1 MATNDK
7 PIAND
12 KKNTNP
18 PPKGQVIKQQP
29 MQANKPKENKPVL
42 KEVDIQETIASF
54 DETLNTLFGNELFNT
69 EIGVDIND
77 PEFDAKAAK
86 TKKNV
91 PIPPIKPVEPVK
103 EVHIDKQQFNVKNM
117 PSQQARD
124 QLLKEQI
131 KQVGPEQA
139 TILKQTAK
147 EIKDLTDLNNNLNN
161 NLNQYKSDNQQ
172 LLKENK
178 HQAETIEKAK
188 AYIEKIKQEY
198 LKVANINQ
206 EFAAKFEQLKKD
218 IQDKAKDAIIE
229 SQKTYEDKLKEIDD
243 KNKEEFQKKAIL
255 FEEASQAMKQE
266 YDKLADQ
273 FRLSQTKLKE
283 TNELYKETIDDSH
296 RFKERIDK
304 EKQEALKYANIKLVD
319 ELLLPLEQLETTCSY
334 EYENPEIQKFIL
346 GFKLI
351 NRQLF
356 EILEAYGLK
365 EIIIPEDTVFDP
377 NIHEAHET
385 VTVAEKENDVIV
397 EVIKKGYFFKDRL
410 LRASLVK
417 VNKK

>member
-161 NLNQYKSDNQQ
+161 NLK
-172 LLKENK
+172 
-178 HQAETIEKAK
+178 
-188 AYIEKIKQEY
+188 
-198 LKVANINQ
+198 
-206 EFAAKFEQLKKD
+206 
-218 IQDKAKDAIIE
+218 
-229 SQKTYEDKLKEIDD
+229 
-243 KNKEEFQKKAIL
+243 
-255 FEEASQAMKQE
+255 
-266 YDKLADQ
+266 
-273 FRLSQTKLKE
+273 
-283 TNELYKETIDDSH
+283 
-296 RFKERIDK
+296 
-304 EKQEALKYANIKLVD
+304 
-319 ELLLPLEQLETTCSY
+319 
-334 EYENPEIQKFIL
+334 
-346 GFKLI
+346 
-351 NRQLF
+351 
-356 EILEAYGLK
+356 
-365 EIIIPEDTVFDP
+365 
-377 NIHEAHET
+377 
-385 VTVAEKENDVIV
+385 
-397 EVIKKGYFFKDRL
+397 
-410 LRASLVK
+410 
-417 VNKK
+417 

>member
-117 PSQQARD
+117 PSQQTRD

-385 VTVAEKENDVIV
+385 VAVAEKENDVIV

>member
-385 VTVAEKENDVIV
+385 VAVAEKENDVIV